1 MAGGRDSPAGDSL
14 GMDRPWLAHYP
25 PNVDW
30 HQEFEP
36 RPVYA
41 ALDSAAAQWPDN
53 VHLDFFGREFSY
65 RQTLDM
71 VARAAK
77 GFQKLGVGPGVKVGL
92 FLPNCPQQVISY
104 FAVLKTGGIVVNYS
118 PLYSESELLN
128 QIEDSHTDIIVTLDL
143 ALLYPK
149 ARDMIDKS
157 RVRTLVVSRLSDTM
171 PLLKGTAFRLFKRA
185 AIAARV
191 WDERQVTWETLLDN
205 DGRFEP
211 AHIEPLADVAVLQ
224 YTGGTTGIP
233 KGAMLTHANVYING
247 CQNRAWFPDFM
258 PGRETTIGALP
269 FFHAFAM
276 TTILVMGTMTGC
288 RIVLHPKF
296 ELDAVIDDVIAK
308 KPSSLPGVPTMFTAL
323 ANHPKV
329 NRQSF
334 ASVRWAM
341 SGGAPLPIQVRHH
354 FEGATGV
361 KILEGYGLTECSPTA
376 TCGPEVG
383 VNKEGS
389 IGLPLPRTD
398 IVIVDRDDPHKVLP
412 IGETGEICIA
422 GPQVMKGYW
431 NNPDATSAAII
442 DGRLRSGD
450 VGYMDADGYT
460 FIIDRMK
467 DLILVG
473 GFNVFPRFVEEAI
486 HKHPAVKEVTVIG
499 IPDDYL
505 GEVPKAFVVLKDG
518 DEKLDAAKLTE
529 FLRDQ
534 IGKHEMP
541 REIEFRKELP
551 KTAVGKLSKKEL
563 VAEEAAKRVQA
574 SA

>member
-1 MAGGRDSPAGDSL
+1 MRDL

-30 HQEFEP
+30 HQDFEA

-53 VHLDFFGREFSY
+53 VHLDFFGRAFSY
-65 RQTLDM
+65 RETLDL

-77 GFQKLGVGPGVKVGL
+77 GFQKLGVRKGVKVGL

-104 FAVLKTGGIVVNYS
+104 FAVLKAGGTVVNFS
-118 PLYSESELLN
+118 PLYSEHELLA
-128 QIEDSHTDIIVTLDL
+128 QVEDSHTDIMVTLDL

-149 ARDMIDKS
+149 ARAILDKCS
-157 RVRTLVVSRLSDTM
+157 LNALVVSRLSDAM
-171 PLLKGTAFRLFKRA
+171 PVLKGTAFRLLRRKD
-185 AIAARV
+185 IAPRR
-191 WDERQVTWETLLDN
+191 WDQRQRSWHDLLDN
-205 DGRFEP
+205 DGVFEP
-211 AHIEPLADVAVLQ
+211 ASIDPLEDIAVLQ
-224 YTGGTTGIP
+224 YTGGTTGMP
-233 KGAMLTHANVYING
+233 KGAMLTHGNVYING

-258 PGRETTIGALP
+258 PGEETTIGALP

-296 ELDAVIDDVIAK
+296 ELDAVVKDVIAK
-308 KPSSLPGVPTMFTAL
+308 RPSSLPGVPTMFTAL

-329 NRQSF
+329 NRSSF
-334 ASVRWAM
+334 GSVRWAM
-341 SGGAPLPIQVRHH
+341 SGGAPLPGEVRQH
-354 FEGATGV
+354 FETVTGV

-383 VNKEGS
+383 VNKQGS
-389 IGLPLPRTD
+389 IGLPLPATD
-398 IVIVDRDDPHKVLP
+398 IVIVDRDDPRKVLP
-412 IGETGEICIA
+412 VGETGEICIA

-431 NNPDATSAAII
+431 QNPAATAEVIV

-473 GFNVFPRFVEEAI
+473 GFNVFPRYVEEAI
-486 HKHPAVKEVTVIG
+486 HKHPAVREVTVIG

-505 GEVPKAFVVLKDG
+505 GEVPKAFVVLKPG
-518 DEKLDAAKLTE
+518 HSLEASKLTE
-529 FLRDQ
+529 FLRGE

-541 REIEFRKELP
+541 REIEFRDELP

-563 VAEEAAKRVQA
+563 VAEEAEKRKTA
-574 SA
+574 S

>member
-1 MAGGRDSPAGDSL
+1 LRRRKGLSME
-14 GMDRPWLAHYP
+14 RPWLAHYP

-30 HQEFEP
+30 HQTFEP

-41 ALDSAAAQWPDN
+41 ALDAATAQWPDH

-65 RQTLDM
+65 RQTGDL

-77 GFQKLGVGPGVKVGL
+77 GFQTLGVRKGVKVGL

-104 FAVLKTGGIVVNYS
+104 FAVLKAGGTVVNFS
-118 PLYSESELLN
+118 PLYSEQELLA
-128 QIEDSHTDIIVTLDL
+128 QIEDSHTDIMVTLDL
-143 ALLYPK
+143 RLLYPK
-149 ARDMIDKS
+149 ARHMIDKS
-157 RVRTLVVSRLSDTM
+157 RIRKLVVSRLSDTM
-171 PLLKGTAFRLFKRA
+171 PWIKGAAFRLVRRGD
-185 AIAARV
+185 IAPRR
-191 WDERQVTWETLLDN
+191 WDERHVDWQDLLAN
-205 DGRFEP
+205 DGRHEP
-211 AHIEPLADVAVLQ
+211 VDIDPVEDIAVLQ
-224 YTGGTTGIP
+224 YTGGTTGVP

-258 PGRETTIGALP
+258 PGQETTIGALP

-296 ELDAVIDDVIAK
+296 ELDAVVDDIIAK
-308 KPSSLPGVPTMFTAL
+308 RPSSLPGVPTMFTAM

-329 NRQSF
+329 NRRSF

-341 SGGAPLPIQVRHH
+341 SGGAPLPNEVRHH
-354 FEGATGV
+354 FETVTGV

-383 VNKEGS
+383 VNKAGS
-389 IGLPLPRTD
+389 IGLPLPQTD
-398 IVIVDRDDPHKVLP
+398 IVIVDREDPRRVLAP
-412 IGETGEICIA
+412 GETGEICIV

-431 NNPDATSAAII
+431 DNPDATRTTIV
-442 DGRLRSGD
+442 DGRLRTGD
-450 VGYMDADGYT
+450 VGYMDPDGYT

-473 GFNVFPRFVEEAI
+473 GFNVFPRYVEEAI

-505 GEVPKAFVVLKDG
+505 GEVPKAFVVLKEG
-518 DEKLDAAKLTE
+518 HTLDAEKLTE
-529 FLRDQ
+529 FLRGE
-534 IGKHEMP
+534 IGKHEIP
-541 REIEFRKELP
+541 REIEFRSDLP

-563 VAEEAAKRVQA
+563 AAEEALKRA
-574 SA
+574 ATAG

>member
-1 MAGGRDSPAGDSL
+1 ME
-14 GMDRPWLAHYP
+14 RPWLAHYP

-30 HQEFEP
+30 HQAFEA
-36 RPVYA
+36 RPVFSVLDDA
-41 ALDSAAAQWPDN
+41 ASRWKAN
-53 VHLDFFGREFSY
+53 VHLDFFGREFTY
-65 RQTLDM
+65 AQTLDL
-71 VARAAK
+71 VNRAAK
-77 GFQKLGVGPGVKVGL
+77 GFQALGVGKGVKVGL

-104 FAVLKTGGIVVNYS
+104 FGVLKAGGTVVNYS
-118 PLYSESELLN
+118 PLYSEQELLA
-128 QIEDSHTDIIVTLDL
+128 QAEDSGTDIMVTLDL
-143 ALLYPK
+143 ELLYPK
-149 ARDMIDKS
+149 ARDLLDRS
-157 RVRTLVVSRLSDTM
+157 TVHTLVVSRLSDAM
-171 PLLKGTAFRLFKRA
+171 PFLKGWAMRLFKA
-185 AIAARV
+185 GTIARRR
-191 WDERQVTWETLLDN
+191 WDDRQLTWEDLLEN
-205 DGRFEP
+205 DGRFAPP
-211 AHIEPLADVAVLQ
+211 AIDPDEDIAVLQ
-224 YTGGTTGIP
+224 YTGGTTGTP

-258 PGRETTIGALP
+258 DGQETTIGALP

-276 TTILVMGTMTGC
+276 TTILVMGTMAGC

-296 ELDAVIDDVIAK
+296 ELDAVVADVIAK

-329 NRQSF
+329 NRDSF

-341 SGGAPLPIQVRHH
+341 SGGAPLPNEVRHH

-389 IGLPLPRTD
+389 IGLPLPQTD
-398 IVIVDRDDPHKVLP
+398 IVIVDKEDPRKVLP
-412 IGETGEICIA
+412 VGETGEICIV
-422 GPQVMKGYW
+422 GPQVMRGYW
-431 NNPDATSAAII
+431 NNPDATEETIV

-450 VGYMDADGYT
+450 VGYMDEDGYT

-473 GFNVFPRFVEEAI
+473 GFNVFPRYVEEAI

-499 IPDDYL
+499 VPDHYL
-505 GEVPKAFVVLKDG
+505 GEVPKAFVVLKQG
-518 DEKLDAAKLTE
+518 ETLTADALTQ
-529 FLRDQ
+529 FLRGEV
-534 IGKHEMP
+534 GKHELP
-541 REIEFRKELP
+541 REIEFRDELP

-563 VAEEAAKRVQA
+563 VAEEQEKRQPDA
-574 SA
+574 G

>member
-1 MAGGRDSPAGDSL
+1 ME
-14 GMDRPWLAHYP
+14 RPWLAHYP

-30 HQEFEP
+30 HQTFEA

-41 ALDSAAAQWPDN
+41 AHDSAAAQWPDN
-53 VHLDFFGREFSY
+53 VHLDFFGREFTY
-65 RQTLDM
+65 RETQEM
-71 VARAAK
+71 VAHAAR
-77 GFQKLGVGPGVKVGL
+77 GFQKLGVGKGVKVGL

-104 FAVLKTGGIVVNYS
+104 FAVLKAGGTVVNYS
-118 PLYSESELLN
+118 PLYSEKELLG
-128 QIEDSHTDIIVTLDL
+128 QIEDSHTDMMVTLDL
-143 ALLYPK
+143 ELLYPK
-149 ARDMIDKS
+149 ARDMLDKS
-157 RVRTLVVSRLSDTM
+157 RLRLLVVSRLSDTM
-171 PLLKGTAFRLFKRA
+171 PWIKGAGFRLLKRDS
-185 AIAARV
+185 IATRD
-191 WDERQVTWETLLDN
+191 WDERQMTWDALLDN

-211 AHIEPLADVAVLQ
+211 AHIDPLEDIAVLQ
-224 YTGGTTGIP
+224 YTGGTTGTP

-247 CQNRAWFPDFM
+247 CQNRAWFPDFV
-258 PGRETTIGALP
+258 PGEETTIGALP

-276 TTILVMGTMTGC
+276 TTILVMGTMAGC

-296 ELDAVIDDVIAK
+296 ELDAVVNDVIAK
-308 KPSSLPGVPTMFTAL
+308 KPSSLPGVPTMFTAI

-329 NRQSF
+329 NRESF
-334 ASVRWAM
+334 AAVRWAM
-341 SGGAPLPIQVRHH
+341 SGGAPLPNEVRHH
-354 FEGATGV
+354 FEEVTGV

-389 IGLPLPRTD
+389 IGLPLPQTD
-398 IVIVDRDDPHKVLP
+398 IVIVDRNDPHKVLP
-412 IGETGEICIA
+412 VGETGEICIA

-431 NNPDATSAAII
+431 NNPDATKVAIV

-505 GEVPKAFVVLKDG
+505 GEAPKAFVVLKEG
-518 DEKLDAAKLTE
+518 TSLDEGKLTE
-529 FLRDQ
+529 FLRGQ

-563 VAEEAAKRVQA
+563 VAEEAAKRKKA
-574 SA
+574 G

>member
-1 MAGGRDSPAGDSL
+1 ME
-14 GMDRPWLAHYP
+14 RPWLAHYP

-30 HQEFEP
+30 HQTFEA
-36 RPVYA
+36 RPIHA
-41 ALDSAAAQWPDN
+41 ALDSAAALWPDN
-53 VHLDFFGREFSY
+53 VHLDFFGREFTY

-71 VARAAK
+71 VARAAR
-77 GFQKLGVGPGVKVGL
+77 GLQKLGVGKGVKVGL

-104 FAVLKTGGIVVNYS
+104 FAVLKAGGTVVNYS
-118 PLYSESELLN
+118 PLYSEHELLG
-128 QIEDSHTDIIVTLDL
+128 QIEDSHTDIMVTLDL
-143 ALLYPK
+143 SLLYPK

-157 RVRTLVVSRLSDTM
+157 RLRTLVVSRLSDTM
-171 PLLKGTAFRLFKRA
+171 PLIKGTAFRLLKRD
-185 AIAARV
+185 AIAARH
-191 WDERQVTWETLLDN
+191 WDERQVTWRDLLDN
-205 DGRFEP
+205 DGAAEP
-211 AHIEPLADVAVLQ
+211 VAIDPLEDVAVLQ
-224 YTGGTTGIP
+224 YTGGTTGVP

-247 CQNRAWFPDFM
+247 CQNKAWFPDFI
-258 PGRETTIGALP
+258 PGEETTIGALP

-276 TTILVMGTMTGC
+276 TTILVMGTMAGC

-329 NRQSF
+329 NRDSF

-341 SGGAPLPIQVRHH
+341 SGGAPLPNEVRHH
-354 FEGATGV
+354 FESVTGV

-389 IGLPLPRTD
+389 IGLPLPATD
-398 IVIVDRDDPHKVLP
+398 IVIVDRDDPHRVLP
-412 IGETGEICIA
+412 VGETGEICIA

-431 NNPDATSAAII
+431 NNPDATSAAIV

-499 IPDDYL
+499 VPDEYL
-505 GEVPKAFVVLKDG
+505 GEAPKAFVVLKDG
-518 DEKLDAAKLTE
+518 DTLDAAKLTE
-529 FLRDQ
+529 FLRGE

-541 REIEFRKELP
+541 REIEFRDELP

-563 VAEEAAKRVQA
+563 VAEEAEKREKA
-574 SA
+574 G